1 MEAALKGS
9 REIAFTIL
17 SMTISLT
24 AVFIPVLFMGGVV
37 GRLLREFA
45 VVIMT
50 AVLVSGLVSLTL
62 TPMLASRFLKA
73 PQPGGRNRL
82 YQASERFFQ
91 GMLHTHDRALRWT
104 LRHRRTTMGV
114 LLGTL
119 VLTTYL
125 FVVIPKGFI
134 PTEDNGSVFAF
145 TEAAQD
151 VSFESMVAHQRA
163 VADVVRRNPHVEQY
177 MSFIGASGANVV
189 PNTGRIFARLKPR
202 SERPHAQQVIEEL
215 RPELAAVP
223 GIRVYPQ
230 MLPTIRIGGQ
240 LTKALYQYTL
250 QDTDLQE
257 LYHWAP
263 LLYDRLR
270 QLPALQD
277 VNTDLQITS
286 PQVVVDIDRDRASA
300 LGVTVDQIESALG
313 SAYGSKHVST
323 IFTPS
328 NQYRVILELDPA
340 YREDQTALS
349 RLSVRSS
356 AGRLVPLDAVAALV
370 PGLGPLTVTHL
381 GQLPSVTISFNP
393 KPGVSLSDAV
403 AQVEAVQRELRPPP
417 TLTVSFQGTAQ
428 AFQDSL
434 KGQGMLLLITIL
446 VIYLILGVLYES
458 FIHPLTILAGLPE
471 AGVGALATLI
481 VFGMELNIYGF
492 VGMIMLVGIVKK
504 NAIMMIDFALE
515 AERAGATAAEAIYRG
530 CMLRFRPIM
539 MTTMAAMLG
548 ALPVAVGIG
557 AGGPARRPLGLAV
570 VGGLLVSQLLT
581 LYITPVLYLY
591 MEAAQKAI
599 ARHPVSGVF
608 FWRRWRRAPPASL
621 APGVD

>member
-1 MEAALKGS
+1 M
-9 REIAFTIL
+9 
-17 SMTISLT
+17 
-24 AVFIPVLFMGGVV
+24 
-37 GRLLREFA
+37 
-45 VVIMT
+45 
-50 AVLVSGLVSLTL
+50 
-62 TPMLASRFLKA
+62 
-73 PQPGGRNRL
+73 
-82 YQASERFFQ
+82 
-91 GMLHTHDRALRWT
+91 
-104 LRHRRTTMGV
+104 
-114 LLGTL
+114 
-119 VLTTYL
+119 
-125 FVVIPKGFI
+125 
-134 PTEDNGSVFAF
+134 
-145 TEAAQD
+145 
-151 VSFESMVAHQRA
+151 
-163 VADVVRRNPHVEQY
+163 
-177 MSFIGASGANVV
+177 
-189 PNTGRIFARLKPR
+189 
-202 SERPHAQQVIEEL
+202 
-215 RPELAAVP
+215 
-223 GIRVYPQ
+223 
-230 MLPTIRIGGQ
+230 
-240 LTKALYQYTL
+240 
-250 QDTDLQE
+250 
-257 LYHWAP
+257 
-263 LLYDRLR
+263 
-270 QLPALQD
+270 
-277 VNTDLQITS
+277 
-286 PQVVVDIDRDRASA
+286 DIDRDRAAA

-323 IFTPS
+323 IYTPS
-328 NQYRVILELDPA
+328 NQYRVILELDPR

-356 AGRLVPLDAVAALV
+356 AGRLVPLDAVATLV

-417 TLTVSFQGTAQ
+417 TLNVSFQGTAQ

-434 KGQGMLLLITIL
+434 KGQGMLLFITIL

-458 FIHPLTILAGLPE
+458 FIHPLTILAGLPA
-471 AGVGALATLI
+471 AGVGALATLM

-548 ALPVAVGIG
+548 ALPIALGIG

-599 ARHPVSGVF
+599 ARHPVSGIF
-608 FWRRWRRAPPASL
+608 FWRRWRRATPASL